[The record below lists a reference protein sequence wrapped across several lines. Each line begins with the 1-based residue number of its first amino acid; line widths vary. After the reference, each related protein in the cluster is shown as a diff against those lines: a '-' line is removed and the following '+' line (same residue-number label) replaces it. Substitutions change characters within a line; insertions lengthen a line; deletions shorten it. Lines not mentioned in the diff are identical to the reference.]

1 MFRGGGIILLF
12 FCFEK
17 VADKACQWNRLLIFF
32 KPYHVFYLC
41 YKQLCDMAKLYINKD
56 IVADKDKME
65 NWYLTGDE
73 GLSFPDIQYFLS
85 WLDPADPKIDIE
97 IHSCGGD
104 TVEGYA
110 IYDALRASGKEI
122 SCTVVGRC
130 ASMATIILLSAPLER
145 RKAYPHA
152 KFLIH
157 KPYLARYDDLLDLET
172 IESIKSSLEA
182 EKDKMMA
189 VYVERT
195 GVESTILE
203 IQMNKEAWFGGEV
216 AKQLGF
222 ISDVLIPT
230 TAKGTDY
237 KLNSEK
243 MNKEKQVTVKQS
255 IIDRLLAK
263 CGYQKIEDI
272 PVVSMELTDAEGNTL
287 TVERE
292 EGEPQVGDAASPDGE
307 HVMPDGKTIIVTD
320 GVITEIKDP
329 EEANGDEEIEALKAR
344 IEELEEENA
353 ALKTNA
359 RTVEDNKILNAVKM
373 AGGENWLAKHCS
385 TYRVSL
391 RTQSFKNTVETQAS
405 AEETP
410 IQRKLR
416 EEREKRAKK

>member
-1 MFRGGGIILLF
+1 MFRGGGIIPLF

-195 GVESTILE
+195 GVEPTILE
-203 IQMNKEAWFGGEV
+203 VQMNKEAWFGGEV

-287 TVERE
+287 MVERE

-416 EEREKRAKK
+416 EEREKRVRK

>member
-1 MFRGGGIILLF
+1 
-12 FCFEK
+12 
-17 VADKACQWNRLLIFF
+17 
-32 KPYHVFYLC
+32 
-41 YKQLCDMAKLYINKD
+41 MAKLYINKD

-145 RKAYPHA
+145 RKAYLHA

-203 IQMNKEAWFGGEV
+203 VQMNKEAWFGGEV

-222 ISDVLIPT
+222 ISGVLIPT

-416 EEREKRAKK
+416 EEREKRTKK

>member
-1 MFRGGGIILLF
+1 
-12 FCFEK
+12 
-17 VADKACQWNRLLIFF
+17 
-32 KPYHVFYLC
+32 
-41 YKQLCDMAKLYINKD
+41 MAKLYINKD
-56 IVADKDKME
+56 IVADRDKLE

-73 GLSFPDIQYFLS
+73 GISFPDIQCFLS
-85 WLDPADPKIDIE
+85 WLDPADPTIDIE

-110 IYDALRASGKEI
+110 IYDALRASGKDI

-157 KPYLARYDDLLDLET
+157 NPYLAKYDDVLDLET
-172 IESIKSSLEA
+172 IESLKSSLEA
-182 EKDKMMA
+182 EKAKMLA

-195 GVESTILE
+195 GAESSVLE
-203 IQMNKEAWFGGEV
+203 AQMNKESWFGGEI

-222 ISDVLIPT
+222 ISAVLVPT
-230 TAKGTDY
+230 TAKGVDY
-237 KLNSEK
+237 KLNSKK
-243 MNKEKQVTVKQS
+243 MNKEKEVTVKQT

-263 CGYQKIEDI
+263 CGYQKIEDVQ
-272 PVVSMELTDAEGNTL
+272 VVSMELTNAEGNTL
-287 TVERE
+287 TVERD
-292 EGEPQVGDAASPDGE
+292 EGEPQVGDTASPDGE

-329 EEANGDEEIEALKAR
+329 DELEEDEVKALKAR
-344 IEELEEENA
+344 IEELETENA
-353 ALKTNA
+353 SLKTNA
-359 RTVEDNKILNAVKM
+359 RTIEDNKILNAVRM

-385 TYRVSL
+385 TYKVSA
-391 RTQSFKNTVETQAS
+391 RTQTFNKGIKGVE
-405 AEETP
+405 ENETP

-416 EEREKRAKK
+416 EEREKRNNK

>member
-1 MFRGGGIILLF
+1 
-12 FCFEK
+12 
-17 VADKACQWNRLLIFF
+17 
-32 KPYHVFYLC
+32 
-41 YKQLCDMAKLYINKD
+41 MAKLYINKD

-110 IYDALRASGKEI
+110 FYDALRASGKEI

-203 IQMNKEAWFGGEV
+203 VQMNKEAWFGGEV

-292 EGEPQVGDAASPDGE
+292 EGEPQVGDIASPDGE

-329 EEANGDEEIEALKAR
+329 EEANGDEEIEALKVR

-353 ALKTNA
+353 ALNTNA

-373 AGGENWLAKHCS
+373 AGRENWLAKHCS

>member
-1 MFRGGGIILLF
+1 MFRGGGIIPLF

-203 IQMNKEAWFGGEV
+203 VQMNKEAWFGGEV
-216 AKQLGF
+216 AKQLGI

-416 EEREKRAKK
+416 EEREKRTKK

>member
-1 MFRGGGIILLF
+1 
-12 FCFEK
+12 
-17 VADKACQWNRLLIFF
+17 
-32 KPYHVFYLC
+32 
-41 YKQLCDMAKLYINKD
+41 
-56 IVADKDKME
+56 
-65 NWYLTGDE
+65 
-73 GLSFPDIQYFLS
+73 
-85 WLDPADPKIDIE
+85 
-97 IHSCGGD
+97 
-104 TVEGYA
+104 
-110 IYDALRASGKEI
+110 
-122 SCTVVGRC
+122 
-130 ASMATIILLSAPLER
+130 MATIILLSAPLER

-203 IQMNKEAWFGGEV
+203 VQMNKEAWFGGEV

-329 EEANGDEEIEALKAR
+329 EETNGDEEIEALKAR

>member
-1 MFRGGGIILLF
+1 MFRGGGIIPLF

-56 IVADKDKME
+56 LVADKDKME
-65 NWYLTGDE
+65 YWYLTGD
-73 GLSFPDIQYFLS
+73 GGISFPDIQYFLS

-203 IQMNKEAWFGGEV
+203 VQMNKEAWFGGEV

-329 EEANGDEEIEALKAR
+329 EEANGDEEIEVLKAR

-416 EEREKRAKK
+416 EEREKRTKK

>member
-1 MFRGGGIILLF
+1 MFRGGGIIPLF

-157 KPYLARYDDLLDLET
+157 KPYSARYDDLLDLET

-195 GVESTILE
+195 GVEPTILE
-203 IQMNKEAWFGGEV
+203 VQMNKEAWFGGEV

-287 TVERE
+287 IVERE

-410 IQRKLR
+410 TQRKLR
-416 EEREKRAKK
+416 EER

>member
-1 MFRGGGIILLF
+1 
-12 FCFEK
+12 
-17 VADKACQWNRLLIFF
+17 
-32 KPYHVFYLC
+32 
-41 YKQLCDMAKLYINKD
+41 
-56 IVADKDKME
+56 
-65 NWYLTGDE
+65 
-73 GLSFPDIQYFLS
+73 
-85 WLDPADPKIDIE
+85 
-97 IHSCGGD
+97 
-104 TVEGYA
+104 
-110 IYDALRASGKEI
+110 
-122 SCTVVGRC
+122 
-130 ASMATIILLSAPLER
+130 
-145 RKAYPHA
+145 
-152 KFLIH
+152 
-157 KPYLARYDDLLDLET
+157 
-172 IESIKSSLEA
+172 
-182 EKDKMMA
+182 
-189 VYVERT
+189 
-195 GVESTILE
+195 
-203 IQMNKEAWFGGEV
+203 
-216 AKQLGF
+216 
-222 ISDVLIPT
+222 
-230 TAKGTDY
+230 
-237 KLNSEK
+237 

-329 EEANGDEEIEALKAR
+329 EETNGDEEIEALKAR

-405 AEETP
+405 AEETS

>member
-1 MFRGGGIILLF
+1 
-12 FCFEK
+12 
-17 VADKACQWNRLLIFF
+17 
-32 KPYHVFYLC
+32 
-41 YKQLCDMAKLYINKD
+41 
-56 IVADKDKME
+56 
-65 NWYLTGDE
+65 
-73 GLSFPDIQYFLS
+73 
-85 WLDPADPKIDIE
+85 
-97 IHSCGGD
+97 
-104 TVEGYA
+104 
-110 IYDALRASGKEI
+110 
-122 SCTVVGRC
+122 
-130 ASMATIILLSAPLER
+130 
-145 RKAYPHA
+145 
-152 KFLIH
+152 
-157 KPYLARYDDLLDLET
+157 
-172 IESIKSSLEA
+172 
-182 EKDKMMA
+182 MA

-203 IQMNKEAWFGGEV
+203 VQMNKEAWFGGEV

-405 AEETP
+405 AEETS

>member
-1 MFRGGGIILLF
+1 
-12 FCFEK
+12 
-17 VADKACQWNRLLIFF
+17 
-32 KPYHVFYLC
+32 
-41 YKQLCDMAKLYINKD
+41 MAKLYINKD

-85 WLDPADPKIDIE
+85 WLDPADPTIDIE

-104 TVEGYA
+104 AVEGYA
-110 IYDALRASGKEI
+110 IYDALRASGKQI
-122 SCTVVGRC
+122 SCTAVGRC
-130 ASMATIILLSAPLER
+130 ASMATVILLAAAKER
-145 RKAYPHA
+145 RFAYPHA

-157 KPYLARYDDLLDLET
+157 KPYMASYDGDLDLET
-172 IESIKSSLEA
+172 LESIKSNLES
-182 EKDKMMA
+182 EKNKMLA
-189 VYVERT
+189 LYVERT
-195 GVESTILE
+195 GSEASVIEA
-203 IQMNKEAWFGGEV
+203 QMNKAGWFGGET

-222 ISDVLIPT
+222 ITTVLMPT
-230 TAKGTDY
+230 TAKGRTY
-237 KLNSEK
+237 TFNNKK

-255 IIDRLLAK
+255 IIDKLLAK

-272 PVVSMELTDAEGNTL
+272 PVISMELTDAEGNIL

-307 HVMPDGKTIIVTD
+307 HVMPDGKTIIVID
-320 GVITEIKDP
+320 GVITEIKDQ
-329 EEANGDEEIEALKAR
+329 EEESGDEEIEALKTR
-344 IEELEEENA
+344 IEELEAENA
-353 ALKTNA
+353 ALKVNA

-416 EEREKRAKK
+416 EEREKRTKK

>member
-1 MFRGGGIILLF
+1 MFRGGGIIPLF

-203 IQMNKEAWFGGEV
+203 VQMNKEAWFGGEV

-272 PVVSMELTDAEGNTL
+272 PVVSMELTDTEGNTL

>member
-1 MFRGGGIILLF
+1 MFRGGGIIPLF

-203 IQMNKEAWFGGEV
+203 VQMNKEAWFGGEV

-329 EEANGDEEIEALKAR
+329 EEANGDEEIEALKVR

-416 EEREKRAKK
+416 EEREKRTKK